1 MKYSVHCGTPPACG
15 GVEKKGWHLW
25 NLTVLPKG
33 VRAPAATVVAAG
45 DELGRGFEISAF
57 GRGS

>member
-25 NLTVLPKG
+25 NSTVLPK
-33 VRAPAATVVAAG
+33 RARSPAAAVVAAEE
-45 DELGRGFEISAF
+45 ELGQGFEISAF
-57 GRGS
+57 GRVS